1 GELANTLVIV
11 TADNGT
17 SLPRAK
23 ANVYDWGVHVPL
35 AMMWPARVP
44 DGRTVSDF
52 VGFPDLAPTI
62 L

>member
-1 GELANTLVIV
+1 M
-11 TADNGT
+11 
-17 SLPRAK
+17 PRAK

-44 DGRTVSDF
+44 GGRMVTDF

-62 L
+62 LDAAGLKVAP